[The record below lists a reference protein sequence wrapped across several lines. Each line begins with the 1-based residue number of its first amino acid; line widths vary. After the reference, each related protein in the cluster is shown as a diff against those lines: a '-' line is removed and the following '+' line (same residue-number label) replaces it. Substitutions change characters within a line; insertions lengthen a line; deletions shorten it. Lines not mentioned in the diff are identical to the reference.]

1 MKLIY
6 IYILNKTK
14 FLNSQQKKCLV
25 MKQYNLL
32 IVDDEQ
38 RFADMLAKRL
48 SLRGC
53 HCDVCYNGQQALD
66 RVRQKNF
73 FLILLDLRLP
83 DIYGIEV
90 LERIKLISAMTPVVI
105 LTAHGAEEDRQA
117 CMQHGAYAF
126 WHKPLVIDELM
137 SILARI
143 GEMCP

>member
-1 MKLIY
+1 
-6 IYILNKTK
+6 
-14 FLNSQQKKCLV
+14 
-25 MKQYNLL
+25 MKQYDLL

-73 FLILLDLRLP
+73 FLILLDLQLP
-83 DIYGIEV
+83 DIYGVEV
-90 LERIKLISAMTPVVI
+90 LKRIKARSLMTPVII
-105 LTAHGAEEDRQA
+105 LTGHGTEEDRRA
-117 CMQHGAYAF
+117 CMQLGAYAF

-143 GEMCP
+143 GETSP